1 MRHVFTYFSPIGPLS
16 LVEEE
21 GFLVE
26 INFEDAGTSEETP
39 LLLEAAR
46 QLSQYFAKTRTS
58 FSIPLNPKGTAFQRK
73 VWGALQEIPW
83 GETRTYG
90 EIAAQIGSP
99 KACRAVGM
107 ANHRNPLPIVIPCHR
122 VIGANGKL
130 VGYGGGLDIK
140 EALLRLEN
148 IL

>member
-1 MRHVFTYFSPIGPLS
+1 MRHSLSYHSPIGPLT
-16 LVEEE
+16 LVEED
-21 GFLVE
+21 GYLVE
-26 INFEDAGTSEETP
+26 LNFEDAGALEETP
-39 LLLEAAR
+39 FLLEARR
-46 QLSQYFAKTRTS
+46 QLEEYFARTRRS
-58 FSIPLNPKGTAFQRK
+58 FSIPLNPKGTDFQRK
-73 VWGALQEIPW
+73 VWDALLEISW

-90 EIAAQIGSP
+90 EIAARIGSP

-122 VIGANGKL
+122 VIGAGGKL

-140 EALLRLEN
+140 ESLLRLEN

>member
-16 LVEEE
+16 LIEED
-21 GFLVE
+21 GFLVK

-46 QLSQYFAKTRTS
+46 QLSQYFAKTRKH

-73 VWGALQEIPW
+73 VWGALLEIPW

-90 EIAAQIGSP
+90 EIATQIGSP

-107 ANHRNPLPIVIPCHR
+107 ANHCNPLPIVIPCHR